1 VTRPL
6 KLHTEGL
13 VPPPD
18 RGRLLTP
25 AQVVAELMPEGVSER
40 VVREQVY
47 PRVMIARRIYFYE
60 ADVKAWL
67 NEHRVERAS

>member
-1 VTRPL
+1 
-6 KLHTEGL
+6 
-13 VPPPD
+13 
-18 RGRLLTP
+18 LTP